1 MLEYGK
7 IDINEGMIMT
17 LIKIYLL
24 VKNVGYAVIGILLIK
39 TLIIKNICV
48 MIVMICL

>member
-1 MLEYGK
+1 MKVL
-7 IDINEGMIMT
+7 T

-24 VKNVGYAVIGILLIK
+24 VKDVDYVVIGILLIK
-39 TLIIKNICV
+39 TLIIKNTCV